1 MDKCS
6 ESCAERQEPCNDVS
20 SSVFDDAA
28 MMHILVSRLIERRR
42 KADDFETDAVDLNA
56 ADLDF
61 VKDEINCL
69 MGTSEGRQ
77 FILTLVEEER
87 IRALRHRYGN
97 TGFDFGET
105 LAAIAVCLAIP
116 FILWLIVKVA
126 FNSLER

>member
-6 ESCAERQEPCNDVS
+6 ASCAEHQEPCNGVL

-28 MMHILVSRLIERRR
+28 MMHILVSHLIERRR

-69 MGTSEGRQ
+69 METSEGRQ
-77 FILTLVEEER
+77 LLTLVEEER

-126 FNSLER
+126 FNS

>member
-6 ESCAERQEPCNDVS
+6 ESCAERQEPCNGVLL
-20 SSVFDDAA
+20 SVFDDTA
-28 MMHILVSRLIERRR
+28 MMHILVSHLIERRR

-105 LAAIAVCLAIP
+105 LAAIVVCLAIP

-126 FNSLER
+126 FNS

>member
-28 MMHILVSRLIERRR
+28 MMHILVSHLIERRR

-69 MGTSEGRQ
+69 METSEGRQ
-77 FILTLVEEER
+77 LLTLVEEER

-105 LAAIAVCLAIP
+105 LAAIVVCLAIP

-126 FNSLER
+126 FNS